1 MSQEYEKE
9 DTLTE
14 EDLMYLRVAIATF
27 QANLDMK
34 SGMPKTYEAMQPLK
48 EKVDRIYYRMVNGE

>member
-14 EDLMYLRVAIATF
+14 EDLMYFRVAIATF

-34 SGMPKTYEAMQPLK
+34 SGAH
-48 EKVDRIYYRMVNGE
+48 